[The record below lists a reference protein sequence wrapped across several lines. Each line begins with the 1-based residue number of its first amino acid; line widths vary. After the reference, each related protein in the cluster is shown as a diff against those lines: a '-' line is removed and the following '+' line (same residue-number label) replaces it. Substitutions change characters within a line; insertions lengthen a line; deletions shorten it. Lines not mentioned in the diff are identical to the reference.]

1 MRALNSSKDFGAIA
15 MTLHWAVVVLV
26 LGSWFSGELGDEL
39 PRGAPRDTGLFVHI
53 SLGIAIVGFVL
64 VRLLWRLVDPPPA
77 PERTPLG
84 VWGERAAQVVQF
96 AIYGL
101 LIAVP
106 AVGVLAQFARGHGLP
121 VLGLFEIA
129 SPWMA
134 DRNFAKT
141 VTEVHEVIANT
152 MMALIG
158 LHAAAAI
165 AHHYIL
171 RDRTLLRMLPGSRV

>member
-1 MRALNSSKDFGAIA
+1 MRAFNSSKDYGAIA

-26 LGSWFSGELGDEL
+26 LGSWLSGQFGDEL

-53 SLGIAIVGFVL
+53 SLGIAIVCFVL
-64 VRLLWRLVDPPPA
+64 ARLFWRLADPPPA
-77 PERTPLG
+77 PEQTPLG
-84 VWGERAAQVVQF
+84 IWGERAAKIVQF

-121 VLGLFEIA
+121 VFGLFEIA
-129 SPWMA
+129 SPWTA
-134 DRNFAKT
+134 DRNFAKA
-141 VTEVHEVIANT
+141 VTEVHEMIANT

-158 LHAAAAI
+158 VHAAAAI

-171 RDRTLLRMLPGSRV
+171 RDRTLRRMLPGSRA